1 MAFWAQWPVTRSY
14 ATLEKGY
21 GSRGRLW
28 PEQPYKAQSVDGL
41 EGSPYVVNKPGAAY
55 QQAPLCSHCS
65 RNMADSLVMRVQ
77 QQQKVAG
84 TVLGQKV
91 TGLLE
96 VVLNVLVFLCLLYQ
110 ARRRK

>member
-1 MAFWAQWPVTRSY
+1 M
-14 ATLEKGY
+14 
-21 GSRGRLW
+21 W

-65 RNMADSLVMRVQ
+65 RNMAGSLVLGVQ
-77 QQQKVAG
+77 QQQGIAD
-84 TVLGQKV
+84 TVLGQEL

-96 VVLNVLVFLCLLYQ
+96 VVLNCLVFLCL
-110 ARRRK
+110 